1 MGLSPKNFM
10 WVATLST
17 DNRIVDEELVEF
29 DGGDCLVLPFGTL
42 HAGDKNRRK
51 APAYKVFSEVFTK
64 ISPDTTSQRWVIDG
78 EGYTKQKQA
87 HQLDLDR
94 CQVEKKLKK
103 RKRA

>member
-1 MGLSPKNFM
+1 M

-42 HAGDKNRRK
+42 HAGDKNRRN

-87 HQLDLDR
+87 HQLDLDTR
-94 CQVEKKLKK
+94 CHVEKKLEK